1 MEQNKITIDDV
12 EYDLE
17 NASEEAKAQLANI
30 QFVNELIL
38 QKNNELNI
46 AMTAK
51 IGYSRSLQ
59 RELEKIGDEWDLW
72 AWRWA
77 VLVGRCIG

>member
-72 AWRWA
+72 AWRRT
-77 VLVGRCIG
+77 VRVGRCIG

>member
-1 MEQNKITIDDV
+1 MEENKIKIDDV

-59 RELEKIGDEWDLW
+59 RELEKIGNE
-72 AWRWA
+72 
-77 VLVGRCIG
+77 

>member
-17 NASEEAKAQLANI
+17 NTSEEAKAQLANI

-59 RELEKIGDEWDLW
+59 RELEKIGDE
-72 AWRWA
+72 
-77 VLVGRCIG
+77 

>member
-59 RELEKIGDEWDLW
+59 RELEKIGNE
-72 AWRWA
+72 
-77 VLVGRCIG
+77 